1 MNFKQK
7 EGAAQSTVKPNQTG
21 IPTQMKQ
28 QYEQLSHFS
37 FDDVRVHYNSD
48 KPAQL
53 QALAYTQG
61 SHVYIGPGQEQHLG
75 HELGHVVQQKQGLVR
90 QTTVVA
96 GLPSNDNRQ
105 LESQA
110 DNLHSFAESLAL
122 LPVNPQVGNIVQRH
136 EADPYTRQAEPE
148 PKAGMT
154 AHHIIPREL
163 LDGSYDT
170 LNSLIGVLR
179 QEVDTQIGGNFSK
192 DKVERLAAVAERCD
206 DAKKEAGNL
215 LDEQQDNM
223 IKYSD
228 NAVSD
233 LTWLIQGNHQWRL
246 LLQRPVY
253 ADDKKNEQLIDRHI
267 QKIDERAK
275 FIGALPAAERKLV
288 MELEGRIHVQVS
300 NLLYWM
306 KEKAGILNPIEQ
318 QELQRWT
325 ASLEEAQDLQVEIN
339 LAATPEDWSILE
351 DKHPEADALRQWP
364 RGNIFFGPLSNKRI
378 EPGRKDSFDS
388 DFLFVEESHRQA
400 EIILELES
408 ASEEVASLMED
419 FIGKRTSADA
429 LKDISERYKTLKPL
443 YDDMTKLYEEYKR
456 IKELPILYRDLG
468 SLQNELEET
477 EKREAE
483 AKQKMKSLM
492 VWEGKLKQKEQD
504 HNANKQNTAEQ
515 REILEEQQEMMKSEL
530 EYYQGEIKSINK
542 KMNELKKKML
552 IKYENPRLLGE
563 LLLRFYKA
571 ATPEKAIPYEG
582 YEWRTVEAGE
592 ENNVLKDR
600 SEAFAGS
607 GKKNKEQE
615 NKERIKGKMVPSLYS
630 PKILPS

>member
-48 KPAQL
+48 KPAQI

-90 QTTVVA
+90 PTTVVA
-96 GLPSNDNRQ
+96 GLPLNDNRQ

-215 LDEQQDNM
+215 LDEQQDSM
-223 IKYSD
+223 IKYSG

-253 ADDKKNEQLIDRHI
+253 ADDQKNEQLIDRHI
-267 QKIDERAK
+267 QKIDERAR

-388 DFLFVEESHRQA
+388 DFLFVEERQRRA
-400 EIILELES
+400 KIIFEQDAIDE
-408 ASEEVASLMED
+408 
-419 FIGKRTSADA
+419 KTTADA
-429 LKDISERYKTLKPL
+429 LTGKSERYKTLKPL
-443 YDDMTKLYEEYKR
+443 CDDMTKRYEEYKR

-515 REILEEQQEMMKSEL
+515 RETLEEQQEMMKSEL

-552 IKYENPRLLGE
+552 IKYENPRLLGG
-563 LLLRFYKA
+563 LLLRFYQV
-571 ATPEKAIPYEG
+571 ATSGEAIPYIG
-582 YEWRTVEAGE
+582 NEWRLVEEAEADAMVE
-592 ENNVLKDR
+592 ER
-600 SEAFAGS
+600 SEAFVGS
-607 GKKNKEQE
+607 KKN
-615 NKERIKGKMVPSLYS
+615 NKERTKDKMVPLLYS
-630 PKILPS
+630 PKTLLP

>member
-7 EGAAQSTVKPNQTG
+7 EEAAQSTVKPNQTG

-90 QTTVVA
+90 PTTVVA
-96 GLPSNDNRQ
+96 GLPLNDNRQ

-110 DNLHSFAESLAL
+110 DNLHSFAKSLAL

-136 EADPYTRQAEPE
+136 EADPYTRPAEPE

-215 LDEQQDNM
+215 LDEQQDSM
-223 IKYSD
+223 IKYSG

-253 ADDKKNEQLIDRHI
+253 ADDQKNEQLIDRHI
-267 QKIDERAK
+267 QKIDERAG

-339 LAATPEDWSILE
+339 LAATPKDWSILE
-351 DKHPEADALRQWP
+351 DKHPEAHALRQWP

-388 DFLFVEESHRQA
+388 DFLFVEERQRRA
-400 EIILELES
+400 KIILEQDAIDE
-408 ASEEVASLMED
+408 
-419 FIGKRTSADA
+419 KTTADA
-429 LKDISERYKTLKPL
+429 LRGKSERYNTLKPL
-443 YDDMTKLYEEYKR
+443 YDGMIKLYEEYKR
-456 IKELPILYRDLG
+456 IKELPILYRDLE

-552 IKYENPRLLGE
+552 IKYENPRLLGG
-563 LLLRFYKA
+563 LLLRFYQV
-571 ATPEKAIPYEG
+571 ATSGEAIPYMG
-582 YEWRTVEAGE
+582 DEWRIVEEAE
-592 ENNVLKDR
+592 ADAMVAER
-600 SEAFAGS
+600 SEAFVGS
-607 GKKNKEQE
+607 KKN
-615 NKERIKGKMVPSLYS
+615 NKERTKGKMVPSLYS
-630 PKILPS
+630 PKTLLP

>member
-48 KPAQL
+48 KPAQI

-90 QTTVVA
+90 PTTVVA
-96 GLPSNDNRQ
+96 GLPLNDNRQ

-163 LDGSYDT
+163 LDGSYDI

-215 LDEQQDNM
+215 LDEQQDSM
-223 IKYSD
+223 IKYSG

-253 ADDKKNEQLIDRHI
+253 ADDQKNEQLIDRHI
-267 QKIDERAK
+267 QKIDERAG

-388 DFLFVEESHRQA
+388 DFLFVEERQRRA
-400 EIILELES
+400 KIIFEQDAIDE
-408 ASEEVASLMED
+408 
-419 FIGKRTSADA
+419 KTTADA
-429 LKDISERYKTLKPL
+429 LTGKSERYKTLKPL
-443 YDDMTKLYEEYKR
+443 CDDMTKRYEEYKR

-515 REILEEQQEMMKSEL
+515 RETLEEQQEMMKSEL

-552 IKYENPRLLGE
+552 IKYENPRLLGG
-563 LLLRFYKA
+563 LLLRFYQV
-571 ATPEKAIPYEG
+571 ATSGEAIPYIG
-582 YEWRTVEAGE
+582 NEWRLVEEAEADAMVE
-592 ENNVLKDR
+592 ER
-600 SEAFAGS
+600 SEAFVGS
-607 GKKNKEQE
+607 KKN
-615 NKERIKGKMVPSLYS
+615 NKERTKDKMVPLLYS
-630 PKILPS
+630 PKTLLP

>member
-90 QTTVVA
+90 PTTVVA
-96 GLPSNDNRQ
+96 GLPLNDNRQ

-215 LDEQQDNM
+215 LDEQQDSM
-223 IKYSD
+223 IKYSG

-253 ADDKKNEQLIDRHI
+253 ADDQKNEQLIDRHI
-267 QKIDERAK
+267 QKIDERAR

-388 DFLFVEESHRQA
+388 DFLFVEERQRRA
-400 EIILELES
+400 KIIFEQDAIDE
-408 ASEEVASLMED
+408 
-419 FIGKRTSADA
+419 KTTADA
-429 LKDISERYKTLKPL
+429 LTGKSERYKTLKPL
-443 YDDMTKLYEEYKR
+443 YDDMTKRYEEYKR

-515 REILEEQQEMMKSEL
+515 RETLEEQQEMMKSEL

-552 IKYENPRLLGE
+552 IKYENPRLLGG
-563 LLLRFYKA
+563 LLLRFYQV
-571 ATPEKAIPYEG
+571 ATSGEAIPYIG
-582 YEWRTVEAGE
+582 NEWRLVEEAEADAMVE
-592 ENNVLKDR
+592 ER
-600 SEAFAGS
+600 SEAFVGS
-607 GKKNKEQE
+607 KKN
-615 NKERIKGKMVPSLYS
+615 NKERTKDKMVPLLYS
-630 PKILPS
+630 PKTLLP

>member
-90 QTTVVA
+90 PTTVVA
-96 GLPSNDNRQ
+96 GLPLNDNRQ

-215 LDEQQDNM
+215 LDEQQDSM
-223 IKYSD
+223 IKYSG

-253 ADDKKNEQLIDRHI
+253 ADDQKNEQLIDRHI
-267 QKIDERAK
+267 QKIDERAR

-388 DFLFVEESHRQA
+388 DFLFVEERQRRA
-400 EIILELES
+400 KIIFEQDAIDE
-408 ASEEVASLMED
+408 
-419 FIGKRTSADA
+419 KTTADA
-429 LKDISERYKTLKPL
+429 LTGKSERYKTLKPL
-443 YDDMTKLYEEYKR
+443 CDDMTKRYEEYKR

-515 REILEEQQEMMKSEL
+515 RETLEEQQEMMKSEL

-552 IKYENPRLLGE
+552 IKYENPRLLGG
-563 LLLRFYKA
+563 LLLRFYQV
-571 ATPEKAIPYEG
+571 ATSGEAIPYIG
-582 YEWRTVEAGE
+582 NEWRLVEEAEADAMVE
-592 ENNVLKDR
+592 ER
-600 SEAFAGS
+600 SEAFVGS
-607 GKKNKEQE
+607 KKN
-615 NKERIKGKMVPSLYS
+615 NKERTKDKMVPLLYS
-630 PKILPS
+630 PKTLLP

>member
-7 EGAAQSTVKPNQTG
+7 EEAAQSTVKPNQTG

-90 QTTVVA
+90 PTTVVA
-96 GLPSNDNRQ
+96 GLPLNDNRQ

-215 LDEQQDNM
+215 LDEQQDSM
-223 IKYSD
+223 IKYSG

-253 ADDKKNEQLIDRHI
+253 ADDQKNEQLIDRHI
-267 QKIDERAK
+267 QKIDERAG

-339 LAATPEDWSILE
+339 LAATPKDWSILE
-351 DKHPEADALRQWP
+351 DKHPEAHALRQWP

-388 DFLFVEESHRQA
+388 DFLFVEERQRRA
-400 EIILELES
+400 KIILEQDAIDE
-408 ASEEVASLMED
+408 
-419 FIGKRTSADA
+419 KTTADA
-429 LKDISERYKTLKPL
+429 LRGKSERYNTLKPL
-443 YDDMTKLYEEYKR
+443 YDGMIKLYEEYKR
-456 IKELPILYRDLG
+456 IKELPILYRDLE

-552 IKYENPRLLGE
+552 IKYENPRLLGG
-563 LLLRFYKA
+563 LLLRFYQV
-571 ATPEKAIPYEG
+571 ATSGEAIPYMG
-582 YEWRTVEAGE
+582 DEWRIVEEAE
-592 ENNVLKDR
+592 ADAMVAER
-600 SEAFAGS
+600 SEAFVGS
-607 GKKNKEQE
+607 KKN
-615 NKERIKGKMVPSLYS
+615 NKERTKGKMVPSLYS

>member
-90 QTTVVA
+90 PTTVVA
-96 GLPSNDNRQ
+96 GLPLNDNRQ

-215 LDEQQDNM
+215 LDEQQDSM
-223 IKYSD
+223 IKYSG

-253 ADDKKNEQLIDRHI
+253 ADDQKNEQLIDRHI
-267 QKIDERAK
+267 QKIDERAG

-388 DFLFVEESHRQA
+388 DFLFVEERQRRA
-400 EIILELES
+400 KIIFEQDAIDE
-408 ASEEVASLMED
+408 
-419 FIGKRTSADA
+419 KTTADA
-429 LKDISERYKTLKPL
+429 LTGKSERYETLKPL
-443 YDDMTKLYEEYKR
+443 CDDMTKRYEEYKR

-515 REILEEQQEMMKSEL
+515 RETLEEQQEMMKSEL

-552 IKYENPRLLGE
+552 IKYENPRLLGG
-563 LLLRFYKA
+563 LLLRFYQV
-571 ATPEKAIPYEG
+571 ATSGEAIPYIG
-582 YEWRTVEAGE
+582 NEWRLVEEAEADAMVE
-592 ENNVLKDR
+592 ER
-600 SEAFAGS
+600 SEAFVGS
-607 GKKNKEQE
+607 KKN
-615 NKERIKGKMVPSLYS
+615 NKERTKDKMVPLLYS
-630 PKILPS
+630 PKTLLP

>member
-90 QTTVVA
+90 PTTVVA
-96 GLPSNDNRQ
+96 GLPLNDNRQ

-170 LNSLIGVLR
+170 LNSLIGILR

-215 LDEQQDNM
+215 LDEQQDSM
-223 IKYSD
+223 IKYSG

-253 ADDKKNEQLIDRHI
+253 ADDQKNEQLIDRHI
-267 QKIDERAK
+267 QKIDERAR

-388 DFLFVEESHRQA
+388 DFLFVEERQRRA
-400 EIILELES
+400 KIIFEQDAIDE
-408 ASEEVASLMED
+408 
-419 FIGKRTSADA
+419 KTTADA
-429 LKDISERYKTLKPL
+429 LTGKSERYKTLKPL
-443 YDDMTKLYEEYKR
+443 YDDMTKRYEEYKR

-515 REILEEQQEMMKSEL
+515 RETLEEQQEMMKSEL

-552 IKYENPRLLGE
+552 IKYENPRLLGG
-563 LLLRFYKA
+563 LLLRFYQV
-571 ATPEKAIPYEG
+571 ATSGEAIPYIG
-582 YEWRTVEAGE
+582 NEWRLVEEAEADAMVE
-592 ENNVLKDR
+592 ER
-600 SEAFAGS
+600 SEAFVGS
-607 GKKNKEQE
+607 KKN
-615 NKERIKGKMVPSLYS
+615 NKERTKDKMVPLLYS
-630 PKILPS
+630 PKTLLP

>member
-90 QTTVVA
+90 PTTVVA
-96 GLPSNDNRQ
+96 GLPLNDNRQ

-206 DAKKEAGNL
+206 DAKKEAGSL
-215 LDEQQDNM
+215 LDEQQDSM
-223 IKYSD
+223 INYSG

-253 ADDKKNEQLIDRHI
+253 ADDQKNEQLIDRHI
-267 QKIDERAK
+267 QKIDERAR
-275 FIGALPAAERKLV
+275 FIDALPAAERKLV

-388 DFLFVEESHRQA
+388 DFLFVEERQRRA
-400 EIILELES
+400 KIILEQDAIDE
-408 ASEEVASLMED
+408 
-419 FIGKRTSADA
+419 KTTADA
-429 LKDISERYKTLKPL
+429 LRGKSERYNTLKPL
-443 YDDMTKLYEEYKR
+443 YDGMIKLYEEYKR

-515 REILEEQQEMMKSEL
+515 RETLEEQQNMMKSEL

-552 IKYENPRLLGE
+552 IKYENPRLLGG

-571 ATPEKAIPYEG
+571 ATPEKAIPYIG
-582 YEWRTVEAGE
+582 NEWRLVEEAEADAMVE
-592 ENNVLKDR
+592 ER
-600 SEAFAGS
+600 SEAFVGS
-607 GKKNKEQE
+607 KKN
-615 NKERIKGKMVPSLYS
+615 NKERTKDKMVPLLYS
-630 PKILPS
+630 PKTLLP